1 MVSTWKP
8 APVLLCNIPSLCP
21 SRRVDA
27 RAGFLNIKNKAR
39 ALQISPTYKPWLH
52 HVVRQKPHTYLWLLR
67 NLCCTR
73 RRRHAPG
80 CKRPEPCCTFN
91 KCHRAHNRRCRC
103 ATHALDLHRAA
114 VRRRRAATAPIRR
127 NPPKA
132 RATANAPSTMAPL
145 TWRVDLKD
153 LRKGFKVKSS
163 SPAFAAND
171 REFCLDVYREGWG
184 DDDRDLVAVFV
195 RYASQRGTSEGVASV
210 SLKGGPSWRAPEATR
225 FAPVAD
231 LERRSRSG
239 NRRFCSRDAFL
250 ALAEKG
256 PLVFTVSVDNRVG
269 ETPVDIALEE
279 MTEADVRQALL
290 KVDREEIKGRTDP
303 KVTLKGS
310 SHITQLARNT
320 KFMTGLYPIVMRYL
334 RVKKTV
340 GKMRKKLKAIDREAY
355 YDERTAMWDAAHERE
370 AVAIRRLFDSMG
382 GLYNKLAQDWA
393 TRDGL
398 VPQAWVDELKHS
410 FEGMP
415 FREWTEM
422 SRMLLSGLEKEGV
435 AKVKNVK
442 GLDAYFASVDQKP
455 LAAASIGQVHTALTY
470 SGERVVVKAIYPEI
484 RRYLIADLKNARKAA
499 QQISWVLKLPMK
511 GTIDAIMDE
520 EVECFP
526 RSVTQRTLKLLQ
538 LE

>member
-1 MVSTWKP
+1 MQP
-8 APVLLCNIPSLCP
+8 ANATLEHLMLEARQNAAT
-21 SRRVDA
+21 RRARTFTARVVDA
-27 RAGFLNIKNKAR
+27 VNPYICSPLQNACAARSPLHKLQKALCLVACNTYRR
-39 ALQISPTYKPWLH
+39 ALDCCR
-52 HVVRQKPHTYLWLLR
+52 RQQQSS
-67 NLCCTR
+67 
-73 RRRHAPG
+73 
-80 CKRPEPCCTFN
+80 
-91 KCHRAHNRRCRC
+91 
-103 ATHALDLHRAA
+103 ATHALELPRAA
-114 VRRRRAATAPIRR
+114 ARRCHRTDPAK
-127 NPPKA
+127 PPKA
-132 RATANAPSTMAPL
+132 RATAHAPGPPSTMAPL
-145 TWRVDLKD
+145 TWRVDLKV

-171 REFCLDVYREGWG
+171 REFCLDVYRDGWG
-184 DDDRDLVAVFV
+184 DDDRDSVAVFV
-195 RYASQRGTSEGVASV
+195 RYASRRGSSEGVASV
-210 SLKGGPSWRAPEATR
+210 SLEGGPSWKAPEATL

-256 PLVFTVSVDNRVG
+256 PLVFTVSVEPYVR
-269 ETPVDIALEE
+269 ETPVDIALED
-279 MTEADVRQALL
+279 MTEDDVRQALL

-355 YDERTAMWDAAHERE
+355 YDERTQMWDAAHERE
-370 AVAIRRLFDSMG
+370 ALAIRRLFDSMG

-470 SGERVVVKAIYPEI
+470 DGERVVVKAIYPEI